1 MSIMNMIRFVDTV
14 YILSLEDFME
24 WHIKCDPDE
33 ISRYIFC
40 PGDQKRAKKIAD
52 QLDASHLVTE
62 SRGYTVYSGE
72 YKGVFMTICGTG
84 MGGPAVAIGVEELAH
99 MGGDTF
105 IRVGSCGVLQEGQK
119 PGDVIAA
126 SGTARAGGTGNA
138 YLPPIFPAVP
148 TFAVLRSLVEAGEEL
163 KIPMTVGVGI
173 ATDSFYAPYDAEEFR
188 QMKSAGLV
196 FIEMES
202 DTLFLVGAARG
213 WRTGALFASDGAPGQ
228 VKPEWG
234 ETDFR
239 RGELDA
245 IQIALHAMW
254 KIAQA
259 DQAK

>member
-1 MSIMNMIRFVDTV
+1 
-14 YILSLEDFME
+14 ME
-24 WHIKCDPDE
+24 WHIKCDPNE

-52 QLDASHLVTE
+52 QLDTSHLVTE

-72 YKGVFMTICGTG
+72 YKGVFMTVCGTG

-105 IRVGSCGVLQEGQK
+105 VRVGSCGDFQEGPK
-119 PGDVIAA
+119 PGDVIPSSA
-126 SGTARAGGTGNA
+126 TVRAGGTGNS

-148 TFAVLRSLVEAGEEL
+148 TFSVLRSLVEASEVL

-173 ATDSFYAPYDAEEFR
+173 AGDSFYGPRDADQFLR
-188 QMKSAGLV
+188 LKTARLV
-196 FIEMES
+196 FVEMES
-202 DTLFLVGAARG
+202 DTLFIVGAVRG

-228 VKPEWG
+228 IKPDWG
-234 ETDFR
+234 EADFR